1 MGDSCS
7 RNKACAE
14 CLQFGSTG
22 KFNCTDDTEKECPPL
37 LVVGSDI
44 PEGQP
49 SSMLIFVR
57 QCTYV
62 VLYLFTTEPEV
73 RPVQCHTDQGDCT
86 YNYAVYLK
94 SDNSEYGL
102 VVDKGQ

>member
-22 KFNCTDDTEKECPPL
+22 KCNRTDGTKKACPPL

-57 QCTYV
+57 QCTHV
-62 VLYLFTTEPEV
+62 VLYLFTAEPEV
-73 RPVQCHTDQGDCT
+73 RKVECLTDQDDCA